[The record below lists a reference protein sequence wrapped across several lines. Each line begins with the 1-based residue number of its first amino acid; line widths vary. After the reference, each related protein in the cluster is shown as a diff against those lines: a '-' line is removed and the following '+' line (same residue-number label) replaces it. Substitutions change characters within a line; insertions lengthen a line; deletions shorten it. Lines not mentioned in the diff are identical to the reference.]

1 MAERTTA
8 DEAMT
13 RSELAAYLSSLGDEF
28 EGGGEEIDVAV
39 GNKTVELN
47 PPESVNV
54 SVDVVERSS
63 MLRGNRE
70 TITIELNWKP

>member
-8 DEAMT
+8 DETMT
-13 RSELAAYLSSLGDEF
+13 RSELATYLAMLGDEF
-28 EGGGEEIDVAV
+28 ESGGEEINVTV
-39 GNKTVELN
+39 GNKTVDLN

-63 MLRGNRE
+63 MIRGNRE

>member
-8 DEAMT
+8 DETMT
-13 RSELAAYLSSLGDEF
+13 RSELAAYLASLGDEF
-28 EGGGEEIDVAV
+28 EGGGDEINVTV
-39 GNKTVELN
+39 GNKTVDLN
-47 PPESVNV
+47 PPESVSV

>member
-8 DEAMT
+8 DETMT
-13 RSELAAYLSSLGDEF
+13 RSELASYLASLGDEF
-28 EGGGEEIDVAV
+28 ERGGEDINVAV
-39 GNKTVELN
+39 GNKTVDLA
-47 PPESVNV
+47 PPESINV